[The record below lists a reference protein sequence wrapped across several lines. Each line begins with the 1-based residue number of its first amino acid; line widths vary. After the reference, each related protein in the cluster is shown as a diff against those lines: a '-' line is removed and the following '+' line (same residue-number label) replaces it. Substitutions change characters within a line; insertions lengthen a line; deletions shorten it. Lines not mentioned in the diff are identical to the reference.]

1 MKLYVIAYGNSE
13 DKRQGIFT
21 IDFDEKQK
29 QIGLLNFYPTEN
41 KPAFLL
47 INNNNIIMSSIKKET
62 SKGFIS
68 QINIGDD
75 STLFE
80 EKSYVQDY
88 FYSHLALSNNG
99 NYLLGA
105 SFYESVDGVIALEDL
120 GKTISSH
127 LHTFRKRTDKLI
139 QQTCHSHYIGVT
151 PDDKY
156 VYAADIGTDEV
167 LVYDFKD
174 GIISLNTEKSLDRPL
189 GSGPR
194 LMPFSKNGAFAY
206 LINEL
211 SNEINTFS
219 YNDGIF
225 TEIQTISTLS
235 EGFEKEST
243 AAGIKLS
250 ENDKYLAVT
259 NRGEDSVVIYSID
272 RETGILSLKERVYTG
287 KKPRDLL
294 FIGDDYILVCAQ
306 DENRIQIIEI
316 GDKAKLLETS
326 LEIPCPVFII

>member
-1 MKLYVIAYGNSE
+1 MKLYVIAYGNNE

-21 IDFDEKQK
+21 INFDEEQK
-29 QIGLLNFYPTEN
+29 EIKLINFYPTEN
-41 KPAFLL
+41 KPASLV
-47 INNNNIIMSSIKKET
+47 IKNNKIIMSSINKET
-62 SKGFIS
+62 KKGLIS
-68 QINIGDD
+68 LINISDD
-75 STLFE
+75 NILTE
-80 EKSYVQDY
+80 EKSYEQDY
-88 FYSHLALSNNG
+88 FYSHLALSNNKE
-99 NYLLGA
+99 YVLGA
-105 SFYESVDGVIALEDL
+105 SFYEGVDGVIALEAL

-127 LHTFRKRTDKLI
+127 IHTFRKRTDKLI
-139 QQTCHSHYIGVT
+139 QQACHSHYIGVT

-156 VYAADIGTDEV
+156 AYAADIGTDEV

-174 GIISLNTEKSLDRPL
+174 GIISLNKEKSLDRPL

-211 SNEINTFS
+211 SNEVNTFS

-225 TEIQTISTLS
+225 TEIHTISTLS

-287 KKPRDLL
+287 KKPRDLQ